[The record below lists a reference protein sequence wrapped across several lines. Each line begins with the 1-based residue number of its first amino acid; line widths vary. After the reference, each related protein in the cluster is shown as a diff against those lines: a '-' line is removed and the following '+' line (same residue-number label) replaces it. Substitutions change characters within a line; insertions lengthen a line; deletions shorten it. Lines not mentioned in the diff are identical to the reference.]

1 MYDKHTNKCRVNI
14 SEFKNL
20 GFRMLRY
27 KMKLVV
33 ISSIKV

>member
-1 MYDKHTNKCRVNI
+1 MYDNHTNKCRVNF
-14 SEFKNL
+14 SEVNNL
-20 GFRMLRY
+20 GFRTLRY